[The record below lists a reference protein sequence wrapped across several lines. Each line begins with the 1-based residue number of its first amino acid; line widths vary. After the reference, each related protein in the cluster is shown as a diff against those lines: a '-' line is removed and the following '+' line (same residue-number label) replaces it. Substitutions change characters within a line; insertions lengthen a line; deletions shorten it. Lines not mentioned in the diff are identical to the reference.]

1 MRHLLT
7 LMILTLPIT
16 SFGQYRSEGKGEKR
30 SGGFIQY
37 VYDGDLD
44 PIVST
49 LRKDLGREE
58 VKFENISGRQLKFT
72 FKKTE
77 WAEEKLEILFSA
89 ISNERKHIVSITC
102 FNRKGKDYLN
112 KTLPS
117 RPLIEEYFNKIFH
130 KDPSGG
136 F

>member
-1 MRHLLT
+1 MRNLLI
-7 LMILTLPIT
+7 LMILTLSIT
-16 SFGQYRSEGKGEKR
+16 SFGQFKSEGKGGTR
-30 SGGFIQY
+30 SGDFIQY

-49 LRKDLGREE
+49 IRQDLGREE
-58 VKFENISGRQLKFT
+58 VIFENISGRQLKFT

-89 ISNERKHIVSITC
+89 MSNEKKHIVSITC

-117 RPLIEEYFNKIFH
+117 RPLIEEYFNKIF
-130 KDPSGG
+130 
-136 F
+136 